1 MGLFRKLK
9 KFSSAHISPLSSNG
23 KHHIGDEDSSFNLDY
38 GPLPRSFFDAVN
50 GAREQHGY
58 EALPVLPPRK
68 PKHRRDK
75 NFMNQNVRP
84 EFGGFNQNRRASNE
98 QGFDR
103 SVRRDSFEQFQHP
116 LPGTPIK
123 YRRRPISPQLLQPSA
138 SSPAFVGQHPVPASP
153 DMLRLHQ
160 QQAQQAK
167 RASNE
172 QGFDRSVRRDSF
184 EQFQHPL
191 PGTPIKYR
199 RRPISPQLLQPSAS
213 SPAFVGQHPVPASPD
228 MLRLHQQQAQQAKR
242 QARHFIRQQQQQQ
255 QLQQQHIQQQQLLQ
269 QQQQQHIQQQQLLQ
283 QQQQQQ
289 QHIPQH
295 HPQFDR
301 MVQPQAQFYPQ
312 FQPPLYPSMYPN
324 VNMPN
329 WFMMPQPQQQRMYPF
344 F

>member
-23 KHHIGDEDSSFNLDY
+23 KHQIGDEDSSFNLDY

-103 SVRRDSFEQFQHP
+103 SARRDSFEQFQHP
-116 LPGTPIK
+116 LPGTPVK

-160 QQAQQAK
+160 QQVQQAK
-167 RASNE
+167 
-172 QGFDRSVRRDSF
+172 Q
-184 EQFQHPL
+184 
-191 PGTPIKYR
+191 
-199 RRPISPQLLQPSAS
+199 
-213 SPAFVGQHPVPASPD
+213 
-228 MLRLHQQQAQQAKR
+228 
-242 QARHFIRQQQQQQ
+242 QARHFMRQQQKQQ

-289 QHIPQH
+289 HIPQH

-312 FQPPLYPSMYPN
+312 FQHPLYPSMYPN